1 MLNNI
6 MPMLQQLSQSQNPMG
21 MMMQM
26 YGGTPQFQ
34 QVMQIVQSKSPQ
46 ELEQY
51 TRNICKS
58 QNIDIDNL
66 IKRFKPL

>member
-6 MPMLQQLSQSQNPMG
+6 MSMLQQLSQSQNPMG

-26 YGGTPQFQ
+26 YGGNPQFQ

>member
-1 MLNNI
+1 MLNNLI
-6 MPMLQQLSQSQNPMG
+6 PLMQQFSKAQNPMG

-26 YGGTPQFQ
+26 FGANPQFQ

-51 TRNICKS
+51 TRNLCKS
-58 QNIDIDNL
+58 QNIDVDNL
-66 IKRFKPL
+66 IKMVKPF